1 MSRNP
6 MNLPWMRVLAV
17 LALAPFVAGCGI
29 MGGKKSIQLS
39 VEAGPECNN
48 CGKDSPQPLEFAVLQ
63 LTDAS
68 AITGT
73 SLVQIWGK
81 EKNLFGDALL
91 TRDTGSIIPRST
103 QPFAYQ
109 RDPKAKA
116 VLVIGNFCKP
126 DGNCWYFSQLLS
138 KGSKLNL
145 KAGSSCLSVVTK

>member
-1 MSRNP
+1 
-6 MNLPWMRVLAV
+6 MNLPWMRVLTLV
-17 LALAPFVAGCGI
+17 ALAPFVAGCGI

-39 VEAGPECNN
+39 IDAGPECNN

-91 TRDTGSIIPRST
+91 TRDTGSIIPRSS

-126 DGNCWYFSQLLS
+126 DGNCWYFSQSLT

-145 KAGSSCLSVVTK
+145 KAGASCLTVVTK